1 VQPDRY
7 KPATAQ
13 ANSAGKH
20 QLRRLLASVSCMDGE
35 SIMKKSLAALCG
47 ILLTI
52 PLALSADGAALLR
65 ASLIVDNA
73 ERSLEFYSLLGYR
86 VESDNTSTRN
96 PVGNF
101 FPLNAPA
108 TRTRLVI
115 LAASPSGGKIGLVEF
130 SQPTPA
136 EARRDPARTGRG
148 DVVLVFDVADAEALH
163 ARLTTAGA
171 NIIEPPQTYTSRL
184 RSPECAVMR
193 GKVFHVWDPDNY
205 LVELLEAPS
214 CSE

>member
-1 VQPDRY
+1 M
-7 KPATAQ
+7 
-13 ANSAGKH
+13 KH
-20 QLRRLLASVSCMDGE
+20 TLLRNLA
-35 SIMKKSLAALCG
+35 
-47 ILLTI
+47 ILLLT
-52 PLALSADGAALLR
+52 ALIVPVHAEERVEAKASLLR
-65 ASLIVDNA
+65 ASLIVEDA
-73 ERSLEFYSLLGYR
+73 ARSLKFYELLGYQ
-86 VESDNTSTRN
+86 VEADNTSVRN

-115 LAASPSGGKIGLVEF
+115 LASSVAVKTPAMPGGKIGLVEF
-130 SQPTPA
+130 SEPTPA

-148 DVVLVFDVADAEALH
+148 DVVLVFDVADADAMH
-163 ARLTTAGA
+163 AKLLAAGA
-171 NIIEPPQTYTSRL
+171 RVIEPPQVYTSRQ
-184 RSPECAVMR
+184 RSPDCAVMR